1 MPGAKPDDLHAAYT
15 RSAHRIARVPAQPVQ
30 TRTRTDTQEEGTPM
44 THRVRRLTLIAATVA
59 LATIVAA
66 CGETR
71 ESSSATTVDAA
82 AAPGGTRTVDIA
94 MQDIKFDQTTLTVK
108 AGETVDFRFTN
119 TGKIAHDAFI
129 GDTDAQ
135 MEHETEMAQMGDMSH
150 SAEEAAITVQP
161 GASGELA
168 YTFTEPGTYEV
179 GCHQPGHYGAGMKIE
194 VTVG

>member
-1 MPGAKPDDLHAAYT
+1 
-15 RSAHRIARVPAQPVQ
+15 
-30 TRTRTDTQEEGTPM
+30 M
-44 THRVRRLTLIAATVA
+44 TLRVRRLPLIAAAVA

-66 CGETR
+66 CGESR
-71 ESSSATTVDAA
+71 GSSSATTADAA
-82 AAPGGTRTVDIA
+82 AVSTGARTVDIA

-179 GCHQPGHYGAGMKIE
+179 GCHQPGHYAAGMKIE